1 MPISRHGLASTTVGN
16 NIYVIGGGVVPGFS
30 FSGIT
35 EAYHNTVIPEF
46 GTLAAIVLAVSFFT
60 IIIFTK
66 LIRSLGISSY
76 QMSS

>member
-46 GTLAAIVLAVSFFT
+46 GTVTFAILVLSFIAV
-60 IIIFTK
+60 IIITSLK
-66 LIRSLGISSY
+66 PKESLIKNIKV
-76 QMSS
+76 